1 LNRANVAAAAVPGL
15 RARIGSVLR
24 ARLAF
29 DSRANAIFACVAA
42 CLLCGLWSLWRGQD
56 SNWDLRNYHLYNG
69 YAALHGRLGLDLA
82 AAQMQS
88 YFNPALDLLQYGLM
102 TALPAPLAGFLIG
115 AWHGLV
121 FALVAAIAWRVLADD
136 PRRAVRVPWLAF
148 AGLFTAAFFSELG
161 NSMGDNSTAVPVL
174 GALALVLSAQ
184 AQARAGRGALVRWLL
199 AGVLLGLAVAF
210 KLTNALYA
218 VALGVAALCD
228 GARWRGRLGGTAAM
242 TLAALACFAI
252 IGGPWFFRVWETFGN
267 PLFPQ
272 FNAWF
277 RSPLALPLS
286 LADTRWLP
294 RGVGEWLAWP
304 MVFSLRPQRVSDL
317 ALPQFGWAALYL
329 LAVVG
334 IAWRLLLR
342 RAPAERG
349 AAVPAARVLLVF
361 FVVAY
366 GLWQL
371 TFSIHRYLVPIEV
384 LLPLLLWWAW
394 PRWLPAAT
402 LRWRLPLLV
411 LLALHVMVAARDWGH
426 AAWRQPAFAIAAPT
440 MPAPRDSVVVLVG
453 SEPQAWRVALLP
465 PAAVYLSAGSNF
477 PASPGYQARAQEML
491 AGRRDRYAMLHA
503 TVDRGAERI
512 ARLNAWARRLGWAD
526 QPGCAR
532 LRWLTRKGLRARLDE
547 RQPGQCLLAP
557 RPNAVLDEAA
567 ADVATRAAAAAPLAT
582 LGWALDEA
590 SCQRLPARIGADAH
604 PYQWCRLQPLR

>member
-1 LNRANVAAAAVPGL
+1 M
-15 RARIGSVLR
+15 R

-29 DSRANAIFACVAA
+29 DSRANVIFACVAA

-69 YAALHGRLGLDLA
+69 YAAVHGRLGLDLA

-88 YFNPALDLLQYGLM
+88 YFNPMLDVLQYGLM
-102 TALPAPLAGFLIG
+102 TALPAPLAGFLMG

-136 PRRAVRVPWLAF
+136 PRRALRVPWLAF

-161 NSMGDNSTAVPVL
+161 NSMGDNSTAVLVL
-174 GALALVLSAQ
+174 GALALVLFAQ
-184 AQARAGRGALVRWLL
+184 ERARAGRGANVYWLL

-218 VALGVAALCD
+218 VALGVAALCA
-228 GARWRGRLGGTAAM
+228 GGRWRERLIGTAGM
-242 TLAALACFAI
+242 TLAALVCFAI
-252 IGGPWFFRVWETFGN
+252 VGGPWFFRVWETFGN

-286 LADTRWLP
+286 VADTRWLP
-294 RGVGEWLAWP
+294 RGLGEWLAWP
-304 MVFSLRPQRVSDL
+304 VVFSLRPQRVSDL

-329 LAVVG
+329 LALLGV
-334 IAWRLLLR
+334 AWRWLLR

-349 AAVPAARVLLVF
+349 APVSAARVLLVF
-361 FVVAY
+361 FLVAY
-366 GLWQL
+366 GLWQPI
-371 TFSIHRYLVPIEV
+371 FSVHRYLVAIEV

-394 PRWLPAAT
+394 PRLLPASS
-402 LRWRLPLLV
+402 LRWRVPLLV
-411 LLALHVMVAARDWGH
+411 LLALHVVVAARDWGH
-426 AAWRQPAFAIAAPT
+426 AAWRQPAFAVTAPV

-465 PAAVYLSAGSNF
+465 PEAVYLSAGSNF
-477 PASPGYQARAQEML
+477 PASEAYQARAQEML
-491 AGRRDRYAMLHA
+491 AARPQRYAMLHA

-512 ARLNAWARRLGWAD
+512 ARLNVWAQRLGMAD

-532 LRWLTRKGLRARLDE
+532 LSWLTGKGLRAALDAS
-547 RQPGQCLLAP
+547 QPGRCLLAP
-557 RPNAVLDEAA
+557 LPKAVLDEAA
-567 ADVATRAAAAAPLAT
+567 ADAATRAAAAAPLAT